1 MSGVDISELVIRDK
15 SNAQSFQRG
24 DEYFRT
30 GMVSSLTK
38 RGKQVQAEVKGSEQ
52 EPYRVTIIFDNDG
65 LNANC
70 TCPYS
75 LDGWCKHIVATALT
89 CARQPN
95 SILERPPLPQ
105 LLDKLDHLQTQ
116 RLVLSLVE
124 EHPELIDKIDGYVN
138 AIATKAPA
146 QKTYIV
152 QPLHQKTVNTAQI
165 KASVRQIFR
174 DAVYGWENGND
185 HEDDNVNEGLLSL
198 IQTAVEYCEKGDAN
212 KALASL
218 EAITDVCASD
228 WDDVADYGA
237 DNDEV
242 VQALN
247 EAWCEAILTAD
258 LTPEERTDI
267 QINLETWHSDWNAD
281 FGLANAALT
290 QGWDY
295 PPLVQILSGNISS
308 QGIWLDEEIPDYAH
322 TLALI
327 RLKILERQERY
338 QEYLYL
344 AGASGET
351 KQYLTMLGRLGRV
364 DDAVV
369 GARKMSTMEEAFA
382 LAQTLQQQRALEQAL
397 DVAQQGFNLPGNCG
411 YDLGI
416 WTAKL
421 AEELG
426 DVNLAILARK
436 NAFYARPSLADYQ
449 IIENLA
455 GDDWENIKLDLL
467 EGLRNSTIFGVIED
481 KVNIF
486 LSENLVDDAIAC
498 VTELSSYYSELIHRV
513 LDAAIP
519 INPEWVIENSR
530 RRAEKIMDAGK
541 SEYYYYAVEW
551 LKKARAAYISLDKQ
565 AEWKKYYNDLLQ
577 IHSRKRK
584 LVELLK
590 QKEMQS

>member
-1 MSGVDISELVIRDK
+1 MSGVNISELVIREK
-15 SNAQSFQRG
+15 SNDQSFQRG

-30 GMVSSLTK
+30 GMVSSLTQ

-52 EPYRVTIIFDNDG
+52 EPYRVAIIFDKDG
-65 LNANC
+65 LNASCN
-70 TCPYS
+70 CPYS

-95 SILERPPLPQ
+95 SIVERAPLPQ
-105 LLDKLDHLQTQ
+105 LLDQLDHVQTQ

-124 EHPELIDKIDGYVN
+124 EHPELINKIDSYVD
-138 AIATKAPA
+138 AIAFKAPA
-146 QKTYIV
+146 QKTHII
-152 QPLHQKTVNTAQI
+152 QPRQQINTAEI
-165 KASVRQIFR
+165 KASVRRIFR
-174 DAVYGWENGND
+174 EAVYGWENGKD
-185 HEDDNVNEGLLSL
+185 HEDETVNEELLSL
-198 IQTAVEYCEKGDAN
+198 IQDAIEYCEKGNAN
-212 KALASL
+212 NALAFL
-218 EAITDVCASD
+218 EAITDACASN
-228 WDDVADYGA
+228 WDEVADYGA
-237 DNDEV
+237 DNSEV

-247 EAWCEAILTAD
+247 EAWCEAILSAN

-281 FGLANAALT
+281 FSLANAANC

-295 PPLVQILSGNISS
+295 PPLVQILSGNITSER
-308 QGIWLDEEIPDYAH
+308 IWSDEEIPDYAD

-327 RLKILERQERY
+327 RLKILDRQQRY

-344 AGASGET
+344 AGASGQT

-364 DDAVV
+364 DDAVAA

-382 LAQTLQQQRALEQAL
+382 LAQTLQQQRAVEQAL
-397 DVAQQGFNLPGNCG
+397 DVAQQGLNLPGKCG

-436 NAFYARPSLADYQ
+436 NAFYARPSFADYQ

-455 GDDWENIKLDLL
+455 GDNWANIKLDLL
-467 EGLRNSTIFGVIED
+467 EGLRTSTVFGVIEE

-486 LSENLVDDAIAC
+486 LSENLVNDAIAC

-565 AEWKKYYNDLLQ
+565 PEWKKYYNDLLQ

-590 QKEMQS
+590 AL